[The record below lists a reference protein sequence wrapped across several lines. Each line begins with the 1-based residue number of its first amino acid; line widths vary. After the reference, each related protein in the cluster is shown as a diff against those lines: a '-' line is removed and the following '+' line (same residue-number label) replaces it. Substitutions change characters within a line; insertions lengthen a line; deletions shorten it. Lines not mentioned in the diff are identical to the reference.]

1 MKPNTFAPVA
11 NYHTQNQ
18 EIKPIHLPKK
28 TKIAVVGAGAFG
40 GWTALSLLRSGFDV
54 TLIDAW
60 GAGNS
65 RASSGD
71 ETRVIR
77 YTYGANETYFQMTL
91 RAMALWKENEVRFD
105 KKLIHHTGVLWFCYK
120 EKENFIDLTL
130 PFLEKEG
137 LSYEY
142 LSKSEG
148 RKHYPQVNLEDLDH
162 LVFDKDGGY
171 LTARANCQA
180 VAEAFVRE
188 GGNYVL
194 QYATI
199 TEEDIQNKNIHSQN
213 LTSLKLANGEQ
224 ITADFYI
231 FACGAWLGQLFPQ
244 IPITSSKQ
252 EVYYFGTPA
261 GYAADFENLPVWV
274 DANWD
279 DLYYGIPASTQ
290 RGFKVAYD
298 RRGEAINPTTY
309 ERVITQDN
317 LDQAQK
323 FLAHRFPKMKD
334 APLSESRVC
343 QYENSPDGNL
353 IFDQHPTI
361 QNVWVLGGGSGHG
374 YKLGPALGEFVSNVL
389 TGQTKNNPLFL
400 MSRFG

>member
-1 MKPNTFAPVA
+1 MKPDTFAPVA
-11 NYHTQNQ
+11 YYDNKSQ
-18 EIKPIHLPKK
+18 KVSSIHLPKK
-28 TKIAVVGAGAFG
+28 SHIAVIGAGAFG
-40 GWTALSLLRSGFDV
+40 GWAALSLLREGYEV

-91 RAMALWKENEVRFD
+91 RAMSLWKENEQRFG
-105 KKLIHHTGVLWFCYK
+105 KKLIHNTGVLWFCYQ
-120 EKENFIDLTL
+120 EKESFIELSL

-142 LSKSEG
+142 LSNQEAQKRYSII
-148 RKHYPQVNLEDLDH
+148 NTEDLHH

-188 GGNYVL
+188 GGKYKIQYVEVP
-194 QYATI
+194 TS
-199 TEEDIQNKNIHSQN
+199 SQTA
-213 LTSLKLANGEQ
+213 LHQLKLANGEQ
-224 ITADFYI
+224 IQADCFI
-231 FACGAWLGQLFPQ
+231 FACGPWLGQMFPE
-244 IPITSSKQ
+244 IPVSVSKQ
-252 EVYYFGTPA
+252 EAYYFGTPA
-261 GYAADFENLPVWV
+261 DCASDFEQFPVWV

-279 DLYYGIPASTQ
+279 DLHYGIPSSMQ
-290 RGFKVAYD
+290 RGFKIAYD
-298 RRGEAINPTTY
+298 RRGESINPTEY
-309 ERVITQDN
+309 ERIITQEN
-317 LDQAQK
+317 LQISRD
-323 FLAHRFPKMKD
+323 FLAHRFPKMKN
-334 APLSESRVC
+334 APLAESRVC

-353 IFDQHPTI
+353 IFDLHPAW

-374 YKLGPALGEFVSNVL
+374 YKLGPALGEFVAKVFS
-389 TGQTKNNPLFL
+389 GQSLNNPLFL
-400 MSRFG
+400 LNRLGQ